1 MNAIVSAGA
10 VTPSNPTIDTGQP
23 VTWTAHPA
31 GGTAPYTY
39 QWYLSTSNAGS
50 CSSGTSIGGA
60 TSSSYTT
67 FPSASIYYCY
77 VVSDSASPPETAGS
91 GWVLVTVNSALVA
104 GAVTPASPTIDS
116 GQSVVLTAH
125 ATGGT
130 ATYSYQWY
138 SSATGSG
145 SCSLATS
152 IDGAT
157 LSTYLAPPTASTYY
171 CYTVTDS
178 ATTPSVAGSGWDL
191 VTVGGGSLLTPILSP
206 SSAQALD
213 AGQSVTF
220 QATWSGGTTPFTA
233 TLYVSPTSSCGTG
246 STLVQT
252 FSSLLTGEASFASVT
267 PSPGSAY
274 YCVAVTDSSSPTPS
288 TTTSLATGVVTNTA
302 PSISV
307 QPSSAIIDSGQTV
320 TLSSTVTG
328 GTGPFAWQWYDSS
341 GPIPGAS
348 GTGLTAT
355 HQFSTADTGIY
366 VVFTDTGTTL
376 TPHPPTTSAPT
387 VSVAVNPA
395 LSISVQPSS
404 ATIDGGQTVTLT
416 STVTGG
422 TGPIAWQWYD
432 GSGPIPGASGTGL
445 TATHQFSAADTGIYV
460 TFTDTGTTLTPH
472 PTVTSAPTVSVTMNP
487 VLSAGALTP
496 TGATIDNGQ
505 PVTLT
510 AHPAGGTT
518 PYSYQWYLSSSGSG
532 SCSSGTS
539 ISGASSPTYTAFPT
553 SSVYYCYTA
562 TDSATSPVTA
572 GSGWVLVTVNS
583 ALVAGAV
590 TPASPTIDSGQSV
603 VLAAHATGGTPTY
616 HYQWYSS
623 LAGSGSC
630 SSGTSIGGATL
641 STYLASPIASTYYCY
656 TVTDSATT
664 PSSVGSGWDLV
675 TVNSALT
682 IPTLAPSA
690 PQTIDAGQS
699 VTFQA
704 TWSGGATPY
713 TATLYVSPTSSCG
726 KGSTLVQ
733 TLSSLPTG
741 GAVFAPVTLSQGTAY
756 YCVAVT
762 DSSSPTPSTTTSLA
776 TGVVTN
782 SALVVGSVTPAAPTI
797 NMGHSITLTANPSGG
812 TTPYG
817 YQWYAS
823 SSSSGACSSG
833 IEIVGATASTYS
845 ASPTIS
851 TYYCYTLTDGATAP
865 QTLVSGWDGVTVA
878 PVYPVTFS
886 ETGLPSG
893 TLWSVTLN
901 GSMQSSTTSTLSFSE
916 SNGSY
921 RYVIGDVSG
930 WHQTTQPYTGSV
942 AVRGSPVVES
952 PLAFSQI
959 SYTVTFTQSGLPL
972 GVTWWVNLTNGQ
984 SYPGT
989 GSTIQFSEPNGS
1001 YVYSAQAAGPKYG
1014 APGGTFKITGNPL
1027 SLAVTFSSVRYSA
1040 TFTESGLPLGTMW
1053 WVNITGGPSGSS
1065 TSSVITLSLV
1075 NGTYAFSAASTRPAY
1090 LAPGGTFTVNGAAVS
1105 ESVTFV
1111 LTYLVTF
1118 TESGLPAGTAWWV
1131 NLTNGVSLFS
1141 TGSLVSISELN
1152 GSYAYSVAT
1161 ADKTYRATGGPF
1173 VVNGAP
1179 LSLPVAFARVT
1190 YTVSFTEQLLPIG
1203 TMWWV
1208 NLTNGQSFPGTGTSI
1223 TFAEPNGSY
1232 AFLVRAPGYVAYP
1245 ATGNF
1250 TIVAGPVSQTITFI
1264 LATYSVWFTESG
1276 LPNGTLWS
1284 VTLGGA
1290 TQSSTTPIISFQEPN
1305 GSYTYRLASSLPEY
1319 GAPGGS
1325 FVVTGSP
1332 VFVYVTFTK
1341 LTYTVTFSE
1350 TGLPSGTNWSVTLN
1364 GVTSS
1369 STRASI
1375 SFVEVNGTFTWSVGA
1390 QVGYHATPASG
1401 TLTVAGGPVAE
1412 SITFALVTYTV
1423 SFSETGLPAGTSWSV
1438 TLNGVSQ
1445 SSVTGAIAF
1454 IEPNGTFAYSIAD
1467 ISGWH
1472 QSTLP
1477 YGGAVLVI
1485 GGAVTEPT
1493 LVFIGVTYA
1502 LTFSETGLPSG
1513 MSWTVTLNG
1522 VNQSSATAT
1531 IAFIEPNGT
1540 YAFIISAD
1548 GYLPTPASG
1557 TEPVV
1562 GGAALL
1568 AVTFALGFTVTI
1580 YQPGGVSNG
1589 TQWSVTLVRIG
1600 SNGSAGTLLSLANF
1614 PPAAGYSITKNTT
1627 AGLITFIVPAGAY
1640 AYTVSVTAYPGY
1652 SAGGSVS
1659 PSPSNPNPV
1668 VFPPAVT
1675 GGGVAVPWWSQWWG
1689 ALGMLAAVL
1698 AAILLL
1704 ALFVVLPSRRR
1715 RPPAVE
1721 MVPTGALF
1729 MEHHVSGGATAAQSM
1744 MFEGEPP
1751 QPAMFVHYVPV
1762 GSQTLP
1768 PKAAERD
1775 ETPAV
1780 LAVYS
1785 MPYGEKVGWAP
1796 RPGAE
1801 KEPSP
1806 PLVRE
1811 GGAAYPPPK
1820 EGAAAATGHV
1830 EPATPFAAKR
1840 DLPQLRIPRTSS
1852 TEEPSVGFEAWV
1864 PPPAEKPP
1872 QPPGKKKLHQ

>member
-1 MNAIVSAGA
+1 M
-10 VTPSNPTIDTGQP
+10 
-23 VTWTAHPA
+23 
-31 GGTAPYTY
+31 
-39 QWYLSTSNAGS
+39 
-50 CSSGTSIGGA
+50 
-60 TSSSYTT
+60 
-67 FPSASIYYCY
+67 
-77 VVSDSASPPETAGS
+77 
-91 GWVLVTVNSALVA
+91 
-104 GAVTPASPTIDS
+104 
-116 GQSVVLTAH
+116 
-125 ATGGT
+125 
-130 ATYSYQWY
+130 
-138 SSATGSG
+138 
-145 SCSLATS
+145 
-152 IDGAT
+152 
-157 LSTYLAPPTASTYY
+157 
-171 CYTVTDS
+171 
-178 ATTPSVAGSGWDL
+178 
-191 VTVGGGSLLTPILSP
+191 
-206 SSAQALD
+206 
-213 AGQSVTF
+213 
-220 QATWSGGTTPFTA
+220 
-233 TLYVSPTSSCGTG
+233 
-246 STLVQT
+246 
-252 FSSLLTGEASFASVT
+252 
-267 PSPGSAY
+267 
-274 YCVAVTDSSSPTPS
+274 
-288 TTTSLATGVVTNTA
+288 
-302 PSISV
+302 
-307 QPSSAIIDSGQTV
+307 
-320 TLSSTVTG
+320 
-328 GTGPFAWQWYDSS
+328 
-341 GPIPGAS
+341 
-348 GTGLTAT
+348 
-355 HQFSTADTGIY
+355 
-366 VVFTDTGTTL
+366 
-376 TPHPPTTSAPT
+376 
-387 VSVAVNPA
+387 
-395 LSISVQPSS
+395 
-404 ATIDGGQTVTLT
+404 
-416 STVTGG
+416 
-422 TGPIAWQWYD
+422 
-432 GSGPIPGASGTGL
+432 
-445 TATHQFSAADTGIYV
+445 
-460 TFTDTGTTLTPH
+460 
-472 PTVTSAPTVSVTMNP
+472 
-487 VLSAGALTP
+487 
-496 TGATIDNGQ
+496 
-505 PVTLT
+505 
-510 AHPAGGTT
+510 
-518 PYSYQWYLSSSGSG
+518 
-532 SCSSGTS
+532 
-539 ISGASSPTYTAFPT
+539 
-553 SSVYYCYTA
+553 
-562 TDSATSPVTA
+562 
-572 GSGWVLVTVNS
+572 
-583 ALVAGAV
+583 
-590 TPASPTIDSGQSV
+590 
-603 VLAAHATGGTPTY
+603 
-616 HYQWYSS
+616 
-623 LAGSGSC
+623 
-630 SSGTSIGGATL
+630 
-641 STYLASPIASTYYCY
+641 
-656 TVTDSATT
+656 
-664 PSSVGSGWDLV
+664 
-675 TVNSALT
+675 
-682 IPTLAPSA
+682 
-690 PQTIDAGQS
+690 
-699 VTFQA
+699 
-704 TWSGGATPY
+704 
-713 TATLYVSPTSSCG
+713 
-726 KGSTLVQ
+726 
-733 TLSSLPTG
+733 
-741 GAVFAPVTLSQGTAY
+741 FAPVTLSQGTAY

-762 DSSSPTPSTTTSLA
+762 DSSSPTPSTMTSLA
-776 TGVVTN
+776 TDVVTN

-797 NMGHSITLTANPSGG
+797 SMGHSITLTANPSGG

-833 IEIVGATASTYS
+833 IEILGATASTYS

-865 QTLVSGWDGVTVA
+865 QTLASGWDRVTVA
-878 PVYPVTFS
+878 SVYPVTFS

-901 GSMQSSTTSTLSFSE
+901 GSIQSSTTSTLSFSE

-930 WHQTTQPYTGSV
+930 WHQTSQPYTGSV

-972 GVTWWVNLTNGQ
+972 GVTWWVNITDGQ

-1014 APGGTFKITGNPL
+1014 APGGTFKVAGSPL

-1075 NGTYAFSAASTRPAY
+1075 NGTYAFSAASTRSAY

-1152 GSYAYSVAT
+1152 GSYAYSVGT
-1161 ADKTYRATGGPF
+1161 TDKTYRASGGPF

-1250 TIVAGPVSQTITFI
+1250 TIAAGPVSRTITFV
-1264 LATYSVWFTESG
+1264 LATYAVQFTESG

-1290 TQSSTTPIISFQEPN
+1290 TQSSTTPIINFQEPN

-1390 QVGYHATPASG
+1390 QAGYHATPASG

-1445 SSVTGAIAF
+1445 SSVTGVIAF

-1493 LVFIGVTYA
+1493 LVFTGVTYA

-1522 VNQSSATAT
+1522 VNQSSATTT

-1540 YAFIISAD
+1540 YAFLIAAD

-1568 AVTFALGFTVTI
+1568 AVTFSPGFTVTI
-1580 YQPGGVSNG
+1580 YQPGGLSNG

-1600 SNGSAGTLLSLANF
+1600 SNGSAGTLLSLASS

-1627 AGLITFIVPAGAY
+1627 AGLITFIVPAGTY

-1675 GGGVAVPWWSQWWG
+1675 GGGAAVPWWGQWWG

-1715 RPPAVE
+1715 RPPTVE

-1729 MEHHVSGGATAAQSM
+1729 MEHHVSGGAAVAQTM
-1744 MFEGEPP
+1744 RFEGEPP

-1811 GGAAYPPPK
+1811 RAAHPPSK

-1840 DLPQLRIPRTSS
+1840 TSHSFESRTSS